1 MFEISK
7 HAHQRELIVAEFI
20 NSIERLLYVLLIE
33 PEKIINKWLNNCL
46 HLNKKISFYENE
58 KIIEGVFTG
67 LDSNVFA
74 KIEINNEIKTYGSI
88 NLI

>member
-1 MFEISK
+1 
-7 HAHQRELIVAEFI
+7 
-20 NSIERLLYVLLIE
+20 
-33 PEKIINKWLNNCL
+33 L

-67 LDSNVFA
+67 LDSNGFA

>member
-46 HLNKKISFYENE
+46 HLNEKISFYENE

-67 LDSNVFA
+67 LNSNGFA
-74 KIEINNEIKTYGSI
+74 IIEINNEIKTYGSI